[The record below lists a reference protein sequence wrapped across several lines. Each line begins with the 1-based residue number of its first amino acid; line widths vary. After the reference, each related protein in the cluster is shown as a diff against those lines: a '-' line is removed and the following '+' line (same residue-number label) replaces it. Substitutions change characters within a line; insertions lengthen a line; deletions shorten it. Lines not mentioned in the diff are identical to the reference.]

1 MKLYNTLC
9 EEIGGKNSF
18 VHSSWIQC
26 IEPDDKKKFPN
37 SSVIQDLDIGK
48 LKLIVAAADS
58 ALSIIN
64 LGDLLTFHGMKC
76 DLRPEAIKLKM

>member
-1 MKLYNTLC
+1 MYDELC
-9 EEIGGKNSF
+9 EETGGKNSF
-18 VHSSWIQC
+18 IHTSWIQC

-37 SSVIQDLDIGK
+37 SSVIQDLDVGK
-48 LKLIVAAADS
+48 LKLIVAAADC

-64 LGDLLTFHGMKC
+64 QNDLLMFNGIKC